1 MKNQQFS
8 LGIVIIALGLFILL
22 GKLGIFQFVGSMLW
36 PLFVL
41 LPGLIFHVLFFY
53 RVLPSGVLIPGGILV
68 LLSLMFFFCNL
79 VGWDAMAYLWPGF
92 IAAVALGLYEFYLF
106 DSYRPRAALIGA
118 VVLGIIAAVFFAF
131 ILLFSSGVYF
141 LAAVLIAAG
150 IFLLMRRP
158 KLW

>member
-106 DSYRPRAALIGA
+106 DSYRPRAALNGA